1 MIRVVVLGSAASVPS
16 PERNLPSV
24 ALAYNGNVY
33 LFDCGEGT
41 QRQMMKFGV
50 SYAKVKAIFISH
62 LHLDHVL
69 GMFGLM
75 ETLKLIGRTEP
86 LYVFGPKGIAE
97 MVGKRALVV
106 VKEIDDKFEYREE
119 GFTVSAFRTNHMAHG
134 SFGFVFEEDEKRR
147 FHEKEA
153 KALGIQGKLFTEIQ
167 QKGSLTLNGK
177 KIKLEDVTY
186 VQKGKKIVYS
196 GDTAFCKDLVSA
208 SKGADLL
215 IHEATFADDKA
226 EEAKERRHSTVSDAV
241 KACQQAKAKQ
251 LLLVHTSNRYEKDGG
266 AEKELK
272 KAMPSARVAHDGLEL
287 LI

>member
-1 MIRVVVLGSAASVPS
+1 
-16 PERNLPSV
+16 
-24 ALAYNGNVY
+24 
-33 LFDCGEGT
+33 
-41 QRQMMKFGV
+41 MMKFGV

-69 GMFGLM
+69 GMFGLI
-75 ETLKLIGRTEP
+75 ETLRLIGRTEP
-86 LYVFGPKGIAE
+86 LYVFGPRGIAE
-97 MVGKRALVV
+97 MVGKRGPVT

-153 KALGIQGKLFTEIQ
+153 KALGIQGRLFTEIQ
-167 QKGSLTLNGK
+167 QKGSLVLNGK

-196 GDTAFCKDLVSA
+196 GDTMFSKELVSA

-215 IHEATFADDKA
+215 IHEATFADDRA
-226 EEAKERRHSTVSDAV
+226 EEAKERKHSTVSDAV

-251 LLLVHTSNRYEKDGG
+251 LVLTHTSNRYEKDG
-266 AEKELK
+266 ASEKELK
-272 KAMPSARVAHDGLEL
+272 KLMPTAKVASDGMEIL
-287 LI
+287 L